1 MELYEFKNKV
11 LKLLNVKIEE
21 LSDAL
26 IAKALSDDYNFFDN
40 LKSLHDNLATDHLQP
55 IFQYYMA
62 DRKEKMQ
69 DYTPSC
75 LGDLIARLNHIE
87 QARSC
92 YDMCAGSGSLTIQA
106 WNINPGCVFY
116 CEEYDERVIPFLL
129 CNLKLRNI
137 HGYVIHGDVL
147 SKERFKA
154 WRLVKGKAY
163 SSVCELS
170 KPPFEIRTDCCISN
184 PPYNIKWE
192 TPVFAQLDSRFSGYG
207 VPPKSN
213 ANYAF
218 VLNALSVAENS
229 ALILPSCVLENKDKH
244 ELEIKKELIE
254 NNNIDCI
261 IVNPGKMFE
270 ATDIATC
277 IMTLRKTRVT
287 TAVEMIYCF
296 EKNYIQTERKQ
307 RGQFGG
313 LSHTGRV
320 YTKTINEYSPENI
333 DKIVNLADTKEC
345 ETGFAQAV
353 YPEGIKEKMYRL
365 SPSVYIDF
373 EYEKPKHREYAEI
386 MSDINR
392 IRRKKNACKLVIN
405 ETIAR
410 QMGFDVS
417 LYNSDL
423 NDDMGDTDKLMQ
435 KLCGQAFEKPD
446 YIQFT
451 KNKNEF
457 ILKAN
462 SKEEFPELLLLAFKM
477 WNQRVMMLN
486 NDENILL
493 AELRDELLPDLM
505 SGKIE
510 I

>member
-11 LKLLNVKIEE
+11 LELLNVKIEE

-26 IAKALSDDYNFFDN
+26 MAKALSDDYLFFDN
-40 LKSLHDNLATDHLQP
+40 LKSLHDNLATDHLQS

-75 LGDLIARLNHIE
+75 LGRLIAKLNHIE
-87 QARSC
+87 NAQSC

-106 WNINPGCVFY
+106 WNINPDCMFF
-116 CEEYDERVIPFLL
+116 CEEFDERVIPFLL
-129 CNLKLRNI
+129 CNLIIRNI
-137 HGYVIHGDVL
+137 QGYVIHGDVL
-147 SKERFKA
+147 TKERFKA
-154 WRLVKGKAY
+154 WRLAKGKVY
-163 SSVCELS
+163 STVFELS
-170 KPPFEIRTDCCISN
+170 EPPLEIKTDCCISN

-192 TPVFAQLDSRFSGYG
+192 PPVFAQLDSRFAEYG

-218 VLNALSVAENS
+218 VLNALHIAESS
-229 ALILPSCVLENKDKH
+229 ALILPNSIME
-244 ELEIKKELIE
+244 ERGEIVEQL
-254 NNNIDCI
+254 
-261 IVNPGKMFE
+261 IVNNKIDGVILNPNKMFE
-270 ATDIATC
+270 ATDISTC
-277 IMTLRKTRVT
+277 VLSLKKTRAT
-287 TAVEMIYCF
+287 TAVEMVDCRS
-296 EKNYIQTERKQ
+296 KNHTESSREQ

-313 LSHTGRV
+313 TSHTGRV
-320 YTKTINEYSPENI
+320 YTKTINEYSSENI
-333 DKIVNLADTKEC
+333 DKIVNLADTKKD
-345 ETGFAQAV
+345 ETGFSKAV

-365 SPSVYIDF
+365 LPSVYIDF
-373 EYEKPKHREYAEI
+373 EYEEPKHRDYAEI
-386 MSDINR
+386 MRDINR

-423 NDDMGDTDKLMQ
+423 NDMGDTDKLMQ
-435 KLCGQAFEKPD
+435 KLCGQTFEKPD
-446 YIQFT
+446 YIQFI

-477 WNQRVMMLN
+477 WKQRVMMLN

-493 AELRDELLPDLM
+493 AELRDALLPDLM
-505 SGKIE
+505 SGNIE

>member
-11 LKLLNVKIEE
+11 LELLNVEIEK

-26 IAKALSDDYNFFDN
+26 MAKALSDDYLFFDN

-75 LGDLIARLNHIE
+75 LGNLIARLNHIE

-106 WNINPGCVFY
+106 WNINHGCVFY

-154 WRLVKGKAY
+154 WRLAKGKVY
-163 SSVCELS
+163 STVFELS
-170 KPPFEIRTDCCISN
+170 EPPLEIKTDCCISN

-192 TPVFAQLDSRFSGYG
+192 PPVFAQLDSRFAEYG

-218 VLNALSVAENS
+218 VLNALHIAESS
-229 ALILPSCVLENKDKH
+229 ALILPNSIME
-244 ELEIKKELIE
+244 ERGEIVEQL
-254 NNNIDCI
+254 
-261 IVNPGKMFE
+261 IVNNKIDGLILNPNKMFE
-270 ATDIATC
+270 ATDISTC
-277 IMTLRKTRVT
+277 VLSLKKTRAT
-287 TAVEMIYCF
+287 TAVEMVDCRN
-296 EKNYIQTERKQ
+296 KNHTESSREQ

-313 LSHTGRV
+313 TSHTNRV
-320 YTKTINEYSPENI
+320 YTKTVNEYSENDI
-333 DKIVNLADTKEC
+333 DKLVKLVDSKGCESELAK
-345 ETGFAQAV
+345 AV
-353 YPEGIKEKMYRL
+353 FPDVIKTNKYRL
-365 SPSVYIDF
+365 SPSLYIDIVF
-373 EYEKPKHREYAEI
+373 EEPRHRDYAEI
-386 MSDINR
+386 MRDINR
-392 IRRKKNACKLVIN
+392 IRRNKNACKLVIN
-405 ETIAR
+405 ETKAR

-477 WNQRVMMLN
+477 WKQRVMMLN

-493 AELRDELLPDLM
+493 AELRDALLPDLM

>member
-11 LKLLNVKIEE
+11 LELLNVKIEE

-26 IAKALSDDYNFFDN
+26 MAKALSDDYLFFDN

-87 QARSC
+87 QARGC

-154 WRLVKGKAY
+154 WRLVKGKVY

-170 KPPFEIRTDCCISN
+170 DPPLEIRADCCISN

-192 TPVFAQLDSRFSGYG
+192 PPVFAQLDSRFAEYG

-229 ALILPSCVLENKDKH
+229 ALILPNCVLESKDNH
-244 ELEIKKELIE
+244 ELEIKKELVE

-261 IVNPGKMFE
+261 VVNPGKMFE

-277 IMTLRKTRVT
+277 ILTLRKTRVT

-296 EKNYIQTERKQ
+296 DKNYIQAEREQ

-313 LSHTGRV
+313 TSHTGRV

-345 ETGFAQAV
+345 ETGFAKAV
-353 YPEGIKEKMYRL
+353 YSEGIKEKMYRL

-373 EYEKPKHREYAEI
+373 EYEEPKHRDYAEI
-386 MSDINR
+386 MKDINR

-417 LYNSDL
+417 LYKSDL
-423 NDDMGDTDKLMQ
+423 NDMVDTDKLMQ
-435 KLCGQAFEKPD
+435 KLCGQEFEKPD

-462 SKEEFPELLLLAFKM
+462 SKEEFPELLLLALKM
-477 WNQRVMMLN
+477 WKQRVMMLN

-493 AELRDELLPDLM
+493 AELRDALLPDLM

>member
-1 MELYEFKNKV
+1 MELYEFVNKV
-11 LKLLNVKIEE
+11 SALLGVEIEQM
-21 LSDAL
+21 SDAFMQ
-26 IAKALSDDYNFFDN
+26 KALSESEYFFDS
-40 LKSLHDNLATDHLQP
+40 LKALHDDLTTDHLQP

-75 LGDLIARLNHIE
+75 LGNLIARLNHI
-87 QARSC
+87 QDAKSC

-106 WNINPGCVFY
+106 WNINPDCMFF
-116 CEEYDERVIPFLL
+116 CEEFDKRVIPFLL
-129 CNLKLRNI
+129 CNLKLRNMQ
-137 HGYVIHGDVL
+137 GYVIHGDVL

-154 WRLVKGKAY
+154 WRLAKGKVY
-163 SSVCELS
+163 SSVYELS
-170 KPPFEIRTDCCISN
+170 EPPLEIKTDCCISN

-192 TPVFAQLDSRFSGYG
+192 PPVFAQLDSRFAEYG
-207 VPPKSN
+207 VPSKSN

-218 VLNALSVAENS
+218 VLNALSVAESS
-229 ALILPSCVLENKDKH
+229 ALILPNCALESKDKH
-244 ELEIKKELIE
+244 ELEIKKELVE
-254 NNNIDCI
+254 NNNIDSI
-261 IVNPGKMFE
+261 VVNPEKMFE
-270 ATDIATC
+270 ATGVATC
-277 IMTLRKTRVT
+277 ILTLRKTRVT

-296 EKNYIQTERKQ
+296 EKNYIQAERKQ

-313 LSHTGRV
+313 TSHTGRV
-320 YTKTINEYSPENI
+320 YSKIINEYSPENI
-333 DKIVNLADTKEC
+333 DNIVNFADTKKDEI
-345 ETGFAQAV
+345 GFAKAV
-353 YPEGIKEKMYRL
+353 YPESIKGNNYRL
-365 SPSVYIDF
+365 SPSIYVDF
-373 EYEKPKHREYAEI
+373 EQEERKHREYAEI

-392 IRRKKNACKLVIN
+392 IRSKKNACKLVIN
-405 ETIAR
+405 KTIAR

-423 NDDMGDTDKLMQ
+423 NDMGDTDKLMQ

-477 WNQRVMMLN
+477 WKQRVMMLN

-493 AELRDELLPDLM
+493 AELRDALLPDLM

>member
-11 LKLLNVKIEE
+11 LGLLNVEIEK
-21 LSDAL
+21 LSYAL
-26 IAKALSDDYNFFDN
+26 MAKALSDDYIFFDN

-75 LGDLIARLNHIE
+75 LGNLIARLNHI
-87 QARSC
+87 QDAKSC

-106 WNINPGCVFY
+106 WNINPDCMFF
-116 CEEYDERVIPFLL
+116 CEEFDKRVIPFLL
-129 CNLKLRNI
+129 CNLKLRNMQ
-137 HGYVIHGDVL
+137 GYVIHGDVL
-147 SKERFKA
+147 SKERFQA
-154 WRLVKGKAY
+154 WRLAKGKVY
-163 SSVCELS
+163 SSVFELYE
-170 KPPFEIRTDCCISN
+170 PPLEIKTDCCISN
-184 PPYNIKWE
+184 PPYNIKWQP
-192 TPVFAQLDSRFSGYG
+192 PVFPQLDSRFTKYG
-207 VPPKSN
+207 VPPGSN

-229 ALILPSCVLENKDKH
+229 ALILPNGVLESKDRH
-244 ELEIKKELIE
+244 EQEIIKGLVE

-261 IVNPGKMFE
+261 AVNPEKMFE
-270 ATDIATC
+270 ATGVATC
-277 IMTLRKTRVT
+277 ILTLRKTRVT

-296 EKNYIQTERKQ
+296 EKNYIRAERKQ

-313 LSHTGRV
+313 TSHTDRV
-320 YTKTINEYSPENI
+320 YTKTINEYSSENI
-333 DKIVNLADTKEC
+333 DNIVNFADTKKD
-345 ETGFAQAV
+345 ETGFAKAV
-353 YPEGIKEKMYRL
+353 YSEGIKEKMYRL

-373 EYEKPKHREYAEI
+373 EYEEPKHRDYAEI
-386 MSDINR
+386 MKDINR

-410 QMGFDVS
+410 QMGFDIK
-417 LYNSDL
+417 LYQEDSG
-423 NDDMGDTDKLMQ
+423 DMCHLMM
-435 KLCGQAFEKPD
+435 KLCGQKFEKSD

-457 ILKAN
+457 VLKSN
-462 SKEEFPELLLLAFKM
+462 SKEEFPELLLLAFNM
-477 WNQRVMMLN
+477 WKQRVMMLN

-493 AELRDELLPDLM
+493 AELRDALLPDLM

>member
-11 LKLLNVKIEE
+11 LELLNVKIEE

-26 IAKALSDDYNFFDN
+26 MAKALSDDYCFFDN

-87 QARSC
+87 QARGC

-154 WRLVKGKAY
+154 WRLAKGKVY

-170 KPPFEIRTDCCISN
+170 EPPLEIKTDCCISN

-192 TPVFAQLDSRFSGYG
+192 PPVFAQLDSRFAEYG

-229 ALILPSCVLENKDKH
+229 ALILPSCVLESKDNH
-244 ELEIKKELIE
+244 EQEIKKELVD

-261 IVNPGKMFE
+261 VVNPGKMFE

-277 IMTLRKTRVT
+277 ILTLRKTRVT

-296 EKNYIQTERKQ
+296 ERNYIQAERKQ

-313 LSHTGRV
+313 TSHTGRM

-345 ETGFAQAV
+345 EIGFAQAV

-373 EYEKPKHREYAEI
+373 EYEEPKHRDYAEI
-386 MSDINR
+386 MRDINR

-417 LYNSDL
+417 SYNSDL
-423 NDDMGDTDKLMQ
+423 NDMGDTDKLMQ

-477 WNQRVMMLN
+477 WKQRVMMLN

-493 AELRDELLPDLM
+493 AELRDALLPDLM

>member
-1 MELYEFKNKV
+1 MELYEFVNKV
-11 LKLLNVKIEE
+11 SDLLGVEIEQM
-21 LSDAL
+21 SDAFMQ
-26 IAKALSDDYNFFDN
+26 KALSESEYFFDS
-40 LKSLHDNLATDHLQP
+40 LKALHDDLTTDHLQP

-75 LGDLIARLNHIE
+75 LGNLIARLNHI
-87 QARSC
+87 QDAKSC

-106 WNINPGCVFY
+106 WNINPDCMFF
-116 CEEYDERVIPFLL
+116 CEEFDKRVIPFLL
-129 CNLKLRNI
+129 CNLKLRNMQ
-137 HGYVIHGDVL
+137 GYVIHGDVL

-154 WRLVKGKAY
+154 WRLAKGKVY
-163 SSVCELS
+163 STVFELS
-170 KPPFEIRTDCCISN
+170 EPPLEIKTDCCISN

-192 TPVFAQLDSRFSGYG
+192 PPVFAQLDSRFAEYG
-207 VPPKSN
+207 VPSKSN

-218 VLNALSVAENS
+218 VLNALSVAESS
-229 ALILPSCVLENKDKH
+229 ALILPNCALESKDKH
-244 ELEIKKELIE
+244 EQEIRKGLVE

-261 IVNPGKMFE
+261 VVNPGKMFE

-277 IMTLRKTRVT
+277 ILTLRKTRGT
-287 TAVEMIYCF
+287 TAIEMIYCF
-296 EKNYIQTERKQ
+296 EKNYIQQERKQ

-365 SPSVYIDF
+365 SPSIYVDF
-373 EYEKPKHREYAEI
+373 KYEERKHREYAEI
-386 MSDINR
+386 VSDINR

-423 NDDMGDTDKLMQ
+423 NDMGDTDKLMQ

-477 WNQRVMMLN
+477 WKQRVMMLN

-493 AELRDELLPDLM
+493 AELRDALLPDLM